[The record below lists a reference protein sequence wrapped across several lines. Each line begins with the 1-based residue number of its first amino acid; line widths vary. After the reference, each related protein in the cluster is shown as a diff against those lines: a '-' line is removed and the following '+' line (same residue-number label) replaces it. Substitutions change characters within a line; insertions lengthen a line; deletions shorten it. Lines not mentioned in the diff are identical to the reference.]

1 MVSGM
6 GSSGY
11 IGILSTKIRDTCLS
25 DDKNESTDILREIA
39 PNMLAIMEEEDADDE
54 FNLD

>member
-1 MVSGM
+1 MVWDHSG
-6 GSSGY
+6 

-25 DDKNESTDILREIA
+25 DYKDESTNILREIA
-39 PNMLAIMEEEDADDE
+39 PNMLASMEKEDAYDE